1 MIDAVIENVREGGP
15 LDGIESAENPGADA
29 APGRAADADAQ
40 AMKVAG
46 AQVKA
51 DGAQSV
57 VAGGCAAEARGNG
70 SEGEFDVVVYDE
82 DFTRGDAVEAQ
93 GGGDGFTGTVHE
105 CAGHEEA
112 NSLSMDI
119 CFGNEA
125 VEFFAPAD
133 GGGGGKMFGEHPCGV
148 VAGVG
153 EFFAGAAEENRQ
165 LDHEGV

>member
-1 MIDAVIENVREGGP
+1 MINAAIENAREGGL
-15 LDGIESAENPGADA
+15 LDGIESAENPGADG
-29 APGRAADADAQ
+29 APGRTADADAQ

-46 AQVKA
+46 AQVEA

-57 VAGGCAAEARGNG
+57 VAGGCAAEARGDAA
-70 SEGEFDVVVYDE
+70 EGEFDVVVDDE
-82 DFTRGDAVEAQ
+82 EFTGGYAVEAQ

-112 NSLSMDI
+112 NSLSVNM
-119 CFGNEA
+119 CFSDAA

-133 GGGGGKMFGEHPCGV
+133 GGGGGEMLGEHPCGV